1 MSPRTAPRPTVPT
14 HERLLRLWL
23 ASGRPP
29 VPLDRFLSEHIHPK
43 RIPNEAERRGL
54 TRRITDVA
62 RWGVLATLGDWLL
75 ERPGRRRLLAQGRLD
90 EMLDQ
95 FIAAVEAPG
104 LFFDVWA
111 EAPTT
116 TVFAWVGA
124 LSGESKAPTAMAEVI
139 EQMTA
144 ALATS
149 AHPAAPAL
157 RVGVPPAWAPALAR
171 RAAAGADTAAWLATQ
186 NTPPP
191 LWIRANRPA
200 EADALVE
207 RLKAERFR
215 VLPTPARAA
224 TFAVKGQ
231 DSLFTTPP
239 FRDGLFEIQ
248 DLSSQ
253 LAGDAV
259 EARPGERIWDACA
272 GAGGKTLLLASAT
285 EGRGAIIAS
294 DTLEYK
300 LEALRKRVRRA
311 DFSHVRVAR
320 WDGGDFDRP
329 HEAKIGFDAVLVDA
343 PCTSAGTWRRN
354 PDARLRFHPGHLAET
369 LKTQRQLLAN
379 AAAHVRLGGRLVYVT
394 CSWLVEE
401 NEDIVDAFLAEHPD
415 FERVRGA
422 LLGPPDLDTDTFF
435 VSALRRRAGA
445 ASS

>member
-14 HERLLRLWL
+14 HERLFRLWL
-23 ASGRPP
+23 GSGSPP
-29 VPLDRFLSEHIHPK
+29 IPLDRFLSEHVHPK

-54 TRRITDVA
+54 TRRVTDVM

-95 FIAAVEAPG
+95 FAAAVVEPNTFFHVWTNAP
-104 LFFDVWA
+104 A
-111 EAPTT
+111 T

-124 LSGESKAPTAMAEVI
+124 LSGESKAPQAIAEVI

-149 AHPAAPAL
+149 THPAAAAL
-157 RVGVPPAWAPALAR
+157 RVGVPPAWVPALQR
-171 RAAAGADTAAWLATQ
+171 RASLGLDVRAWLASQ

-191 LWIRANRPA
+191 LWIRANQPA
-200 EADALVE
+200 EADTLVE
-207 RLKAERFR
+207 RLKAERYR
-215 VLPTPARAA
+215 VEPTPARAGS
-224 TFAVKGQ
+224 FAVKGQ
-231 DSLFTTPP
+231 DSLFVTPP
-239 FRDGLFEIQ
+239 FREGLFEIQ
-248 DLSSQ
+248 DLGSQ

-272 GAGGKTLLLASAT
+272 GAGGKTLLLAAAT
-285 EGRGAIIAS
+285 DGKGAVLAT

-311 DFSHVRVAR
+311 EFSHVRVDR
-320 WDGGDFDRP
+320 WDGGDLDRP
-329 HEAKIGFDAVLVDA
+329 HEARAGFDAVLVDA

-354 PDARLRFHPGHLAET
+354 PDARLRFHPERLSE
-369 LKTQRQLLAN
+369 TQRTQASLLSN
-379 AAAHVRLGGRLVYVT
+379 ASVHVRPGGRLVYVT

-401 NEDIVDAFLAEHPD
+401 NEDIVSEFLGRSPN
-415 FERVRGA
+415 FEPVRGA
-422 LLGPPDLDTDTFF
+422 LLGPPTLDSDTFF
-435 VSALRRRAGA
+435 VSVLRRRAGVA
-445 ASS
+445 AS